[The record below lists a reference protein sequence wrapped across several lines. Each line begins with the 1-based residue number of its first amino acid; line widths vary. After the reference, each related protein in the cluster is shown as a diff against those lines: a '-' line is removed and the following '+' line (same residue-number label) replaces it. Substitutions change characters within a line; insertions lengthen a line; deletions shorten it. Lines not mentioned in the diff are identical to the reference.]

1 MIFLF
6 YVKSR
11 WFLLNYRSGGQK
23 SRSNSFFCRSYIYPK
38 DFLWGNHSTLETK
51 QSCILSSWEKFGPF
65 QHNYIL
71 FCKSGQS
78 QSYLKRLKSKLW
90 RWILISSVSKNV
102 IFFFFFLQYMCT
114 TLNASMCTYF
124 GYVLKRYFLCAR
136 THCKC
141 LIGHCS

>member
-11 WFLLNYRSGGQK
+11 FTDQVVKSQGQIH
-23 SRSNSFFCRSYIYPK
+23 SSAEVYIYPK
-38 DFLWGNHSTLETK
+38 DFLWGDHSTLETK

-71 FCKSGQS
+71 FCKTGQS

-90 RWILISSVSKNV
+90 R
-102 IFFFFFLQYMCT
+102 
-114 TLNASMCTYF
+114 
-124 GYVLKRYFLCAR
+124 
-136 THCKC
+136 
-141 LIGHCS
+141 